1 MPVLERMFYEMNIEA
16 GLQAKERTMTV
27 SLHKIKASEKDILR
41 NLMTLYLH
49 ELSEFADDL
58 EPTAEGIFEYAGLD
72 LYWKNESLIPFFVK
86 VNGNLAGFILL
97 NRHPYAPKD
106 IDYNI
111 SEVFILK
118 RYRSTEVA
126 AEAVGKIF
134 KSFPGKYNVGQLASN
149 TRAVRFWRKVFTL
162 NNITYEETEKV
173 IDGFNCLM
181 QRFTVE

>member
-1 MPVLERMFYEMNIEA
+1 MSSEI
-16 GLQAKERTMTV
+16 GLQSKERAITV
-27 SLHKIKASEKDILR
+27 SLHKIKVTEKDILR

-58 EPTAEGIFEYAGLD
+58 EPNAQGIFEYAGLD

-106 IDYNI
+106 VDYNI
-111 SEVFILK
+111 NEIFIIK
-118 RYRSTEVA
+118 RYRRTGVA
-126 AEAVGKIF
+126 AEAVTKIF

-149 TRAVRFWRKVFTL
+149 TRAVRFWRKVFTA
-162 NNITYEETEKV
+162 NNIVYEEIEKV
-173 IDGFNCLM
+173 IDGFDCLV
-181 QRFTVE
+181 QRFSVGEKVTE